1 MGADPPARDA
11 EEEPTGAPPS
21 PPQVPDLQAKND
33 ALRCSSARAA
43 DDHRATVSTPQS
55 TRAAQER
62 EAARARC
69 LVSPLHG
76 RSDEQNGQEEM
87 RQIQGDVYIGPYCAA
102 SGRKI
107 HLGLFLSRSYAR
119 VPVNIFTGIF
129 AREHIR
135 PHNSPLHGILLHGT

>member
-1 MGADPPARDA
+1 MKLRRYDA
-11 EEEPTGAPPS
+11 TCSRHGKR
-21 PPQVPDLQAKND
+21 QKD
-33 ALRCSSARAA
+33 ASLASSTLASKAYCA
-43 DDHRATVSTPQS
+43 SQGNN
-55 TRAAQER
+55 Q
-62 EAARARC
+62 
-69 LVSPLHG
+69 
-76 RSDEQNGQEEM
+76 QNGQEEM

>member
-76 RSDEQNGQEEM
+76 RSDALGN
-87 RQIQGDVYIGPYCAA
+87 DLSAAA
-102 SGRKI
+102 SEGDKVVQFQADDPRLPHEWLLLNPLLI
-107 HLGLFLSRSYAR
+107 HT
-119 VPVNIFTGIF
+119 P
-129 AREHIR
+129 
-135 PHNSPLHGILLHGT
+135 